1 MIAIEGST
9 ITLTCPL
16 QGSSFIR
23 FKLTTS
29 DVSMLQQGA
38 KQGDAN
44 IGYLAIYNVDPHDG
58 GKYLYRTGLQQ
69 ILMNIFFRGT

>member
-1 MIAIEGST
+1 
-9 ITLTCPL
+9 
-16 QGSSFIR
+16 
-23 FKLTTS
+23 
-29 DVSMLQQGA
+29 MLQQGA